1 MTCAVFIMRVSL
13 MGRSCDSVQII
24 KNHLD
29 IPLFIEH
36 VSAGF
41 PSPAQDFVEQALD
54 LNELCIQHPAAT
66 YFVRVEGD
74 SMLDAGIYP
83 DDVLVVDRSLNAEHG
98 DIIVASVY
106 GELTV
111 KELQLKPFPRLL
123 PRNNAYPPIEI
134 PAESDLVIFGV
145 VTNVIRNLRTKAY
158 RPA

>member
-1 MTCAVFIMRVSL
+1 MSVYL
-13 MGRSCDSVQII
+13 LGRSYDSVQII
-24 KNHLD
+24 KNHLE
-29 IPLFIEH
+29 IPLFVEH

-41 PSPAQDFVEQALD
+41 PSPAQDFIEQTLD
-54 LNELCIQHPAAT
+54 LNELCIKHPAAT

-74 SMLDAGIYP
+74 SMLEAGIYP

-111 KELQLKPFPRLL
+111 KELQLKPVPRLL
-123 PRNNAYPPIEI
+123 PRNKAYPPIEV
-134 PAESDLVIFGV
+134 AEESNLVIFGV

>member
-1 MTCAVFIMRVSL
+1 MSVYL
-13 MGRSCDSVQII
+13 LGRSYDSVQII
-24 KNHLD
+24 KNHLE
-29 IPLFIEH
+29 IPLFVEH

-41 PSPAQDFVEQALD
+41 PSPAQDFIEQTLD
-54 LNELCIQHPAAT
+54 LNELCIKHPAAT

-74 SMLDAGIYP
+74 SMLEAGIYP

-111 KELQLKPFPRLL
+111 KELQLKPVPRLL
-123 PRNNAYPPIEI
+123 PRNKAYPPIEV
-134 PAESDLVIFGV
+134 AEESDLVIFGV

-158 RPA
+158 RPAWAKNWP

>member
-1 MTCAVFIMRVSL
+1 MSVYL
-13 MGRSCDSVQII
+13 LGRSYDSVQII
-24 KNHLD
+24 KNHLE
-29 IPLFIEH
+29 IPLFVEH

-41 PSPAQDFVEQALD
+41 PSPAQDFIEQALD
-54 LNELCIQHPAAT
+54 LNELCIKHPAAT

-74 SMLDAGIYP
+74 SMLEAGIYP

-111 KELQLKPFPRLL
+111 KELQIKPVPRLL
-123 PRNNAYPPIEI
+123 PRNKAYPPIEV
-134 PAESDLVIFGV
+134 AEESDLVIFGV

-158 RPA
+158 RLA

>member
-1 MTCAVFIMRVSL
+1 MSVYL
-13 MGRSCDSVQII
+13 LGRSYDSVQII
-24 KNHLD
+24 KNHLE
-29 IPLFIEH
+29 IPLFVEH

-41 PSPAQDFVEQALD
+41 PSPAQDFIEQALD
-54 LNELCIQHPAAT
+54 LNELCIKHPAAT

-74 SMLDAGIYP
+74 SMLEAGIYP

-111 KELQLKPFPRLL
+111 KELQLKPVPRLL
-123 PRNNAYPPIEI
+123 PRNKAYPPIEV
-134 PAESDLVIFGV
+134 AEESDLVIFGV

-158 RPA
+158 RPAWAKYLP

>member
-1 MTCAVFIMRVSL
+1 MSVYL
-13 MGRSCDSVQII
+13 LGRSYDSVQII
-24 KNHLD
+24 KNHLE
-29 IPLFIEH
+29 IPLFVEH

-41 PSPAQDFVEQALD
+41 PSPAQDFIEQALD
-54 LNELCIQHPAAT
+54 LNELCIKHPAAT

-74 SMLDAGIYP
+74 SMLEAGIYP

-111 KELQLKPFPRLL
+111 KELQIKPVPRLL
-123 PRNNAYPPIEI
+123 PRNKAYPPIEV
-134 PAESDLVIFGV
+134 AEESDLVIFGV

-158 RPA
+158 RLAWAKYLP

>member
-1 MTCAVFIMRVSL
+1 MSVYL
-13 MGRSCDSVQII
+13 LGRSYDSVQII
-24 KNHLD
+24 KNHLE
-29 IPLFIEH
+29 IPLFVEH

-41 PSPAQDFVEQALD
+41 PSPAQDFIEQTLD
-54 LNELCIQHPAAT
+54 LNELCIKHPAAT

-74 SMLDAGIYP
+74 SMLEAGIYP

-111 KELQLKPFPRLL
+111 KELQLKPVPRLL
-123 PRNNAYPPIEI
+123 PRNKAYPPIEV
-134 PAESDLVIFGV
+134 AEESDLVIFGV

>member
-1 MTCAVFIMRVSL
+1 MSVYL
-13 MGRSCDSVQII
+13 LGRSYDSVQII
-24 KNHLD
+24 KNHLE
-29 IPLFIEH
+29 IPLFVEH

-41 PSPAQDFVEQALD
+41 PSPAQDFIEQALD
-54 LNELCIQHPAAT
+54 LNELCIKHPAAT

-74 SMLDAGIYP
+74 SMLEAGIYP

-111 KELQLKPFPRLL
+111 KELQLKPVPRLL
-123 PRNNAYPPIEI
+123 PRNKAYPPIEV
-134 PAESDLVIFGV
+134 AEESDLVIFGV